1 MRTRSFEVNA
11 GGSPISTDSE
21 LPPIPEDQAKQLEK
35 DIEEFTGGTE
45 FDESLRPNHESEQ
58 SPTYSAAAE
67 AEQYTAEAAAE
78 YEGVEPGRESA
89 EDAAEV
95 QANETLRTDAEIL
108 GRRYPVSRMIRDA
121 GNTLQWGK
129 ERIAAGWNNAKEQP
143 GLLKDKFMY
152 GLAKSS
158 YDRRKAKFD
167 EVAHLSDNHPLKK
180 RRMRKLQKAENRVNK
195 RKADIDRRQNRMSGR
210 LETVKNAYESRR
222 EATIAELSERA
233 DKARAR
239 KALREEMRSKR
250 KEQNE
255 NVNVGWFEAWVVAK
269 EHVDSMPKDQL
280 RRIASAVMNAAEASK
295 NSQEASWQARYA
307 ERASADAQNRV
318 EMLGQEL
325 GQTRVDLE
333 NTRRQAGEIADMEA
347 NLVTVK
353 ENVAKL
359 REKAES
365 LSDDNANKFAAMNEL
380 VKAENQQAE
389 MEQTIANHHQRL
401 ADLQRQEGRLA
412 QELIQA
418 QKDVENTGKELE
430 NRARAEAAAKK
441 KAEATQ
447 QARDRS
453 VENTFV

>member
-21 LPPIPEDQAKQLEK
+21 LPPIPEDQAQQLEK
-35 DIEEFTGGTE
+35 DIKEFTGGTE

-78 YEGVEPGRESA
+78 YEGVEPGQESA
-89 EDAAEV
+89 ENAAEV
-95 QANETLRTDAEIL
+95 RANETLRTDAEIL

-143 GLLKDKFMY
+143 GLLKDKFMH

-158 YDRRKAKFD
+158 YDRRKAKLD

-180 RRMRKLQKAENRVNK
+180 RRMRKLQKAEARLNR
-195 RKADIDRRQNRMSGR
+195 RKANLDRRKNRMSGR

-239 KALREEMRSKR
+239 KALREEMR
-250 KEQNE
+250 KEQ
-255 NVNVGWFEAWVVAK
+255 NVGWFEAWAAAK
-269 EHVDSMPKDQL
+269 EHVDSMPKYQL

-318 EMLGQEL
+318 ESIGGQL
-325 GQTRVDLE
+325 QQTRTEL
-333 NTRRQAGEIADMEA
+333 NSMRQQAGEIANMESD
-347 NLVTVK
+347 LVSVR
-353 ENVAKL
+353 ENAAKL
-359 REKAES
+359 QEKADS
-365 LSDDNANKFAAMNEL
+365 LSDDSANKFAATYEA
-380 VKAENQQAE
+380 VKAQQQQEN
-389 MEQTIANHHQRL
+389 MEKAIADYHKRL
-401 ADLQRQEGRLA
+401 AELQRQETQLA
-412 QELIQA
+412 QSLIQA
-418 QKDVENTGKELE
+418 QKDVENTGKALE
-430 NRARAEAAAKK
+430 ASAQNEIAAKK
-441 KAEATQ
+441 KAKATQ

>member
-1 MRTRSFEVNA
+1 MPARSLERT
-11 GGSPISTDSE
+11 GSPPPPVGEQGKDFTLDNGSVVHTDE
-21 LPPIPEDQAKQLEK
+21 NGIPDYIEVPPEGDETTPESGQ
-35 DIEEFTGGTE
+35 
-45 FDESLRPNHESEQ
+45 ESG
-58 SPTYSAAAE
+58 
-67 AEQYTAEAAAE
+67 AE
-78 YEGVEPGRESA
+78 YGDVEPGQESA

-129 ERIAAGWNNAKEQP
+129 ERAAAAWNNAKEQP
-143 GLLKDKFMY
+143 GLLKDKFMH

-158 YDRRKAKFD
+158 YDRRKAKLD

-180 RRMRKLQKAENRVNK
+180 RRMRKLQKAEARLNK
-195 RKADIDRRQNRMSGR
+195 RKANLERRQNRMSGR

-250 KEQNE
+250 KEQN
-255 NVNVGWFEAWVVAK
+255 VDVGWFEAWVVAK
-269 EHVDSMPKDQL
+269 EHVDSMPKDQR

-318 EMLGQEL
+318 ESIGGQL
-325 GQTRVDLE
+325 QQTRTEL
-333 NTRRQAGEIADMEA
+333 NSMRQQAGEIANMESD
-347 NLVTVK
+347 LVSAR
-353 ENVAKL
+353 ENAAKL
-359 REKAES
+359 QEKADS
-365 LSDDNANKFAAMNEL
+365 LSDDSANKFAAMYEA
-380 VKAENQQAE
+380 VKAQQQQEN
-389 MEQTIANHHQRL
+389 MEKAIADYHKRL
-401 ADLQRQEGRLA
+401 AELQRQETQLA
-412 QELIQA
+412 QSLIQA
-418 QKDVENTGKELE
+418 QKDVENTGKALE
-430 NRARAEAAAKK
+430 ASAQNEIAAKK
-441 KAEATQ
+441 KAKATQ

>member
-1 MRTRSFEVNA
+1 MRPRSFERTA
-11 GGSPISTDSE
+11 SGDPGE
-21 LPPIPEDQAKQLEK
+21 LPPLPEDQAKQLEK
-35 DIEEFTGGTE
+35 DMEEFTGGTE
-45 FDESLRPNHESEQ
+45 FDESLRPNRESGDSTNPESGQ
-58 SPTYSAAAE
+58 ESG
-67 AEQYTAEAAAE
+67 AE

-108 GRRYPVSRMIRDA
+108 GNRYLVSRTIQGA

-143 GLLKDKFMY
+143 GLLKDKFMH

-158 YDRRKAKFD
+158 YDRRKAKLD

-180 RRMRKLQKAENRVNK
+180 RRMRKLQKAEARLNR
-195 RKADIDRRQNRMSGR
+195 RKANLDRRKNRMSGR

-239 KALREEMRSKR
+239 KALREKIRE
-250 KEQNE
+250 EQK
-255 NVNVGWFEAWVVAK
+255 VGRFEAWAAAK

-318 EMLGQEL
+318 ESIGGQL
-325 GQTRVDLE
+325 QQTRTEL
-333 NTRRQAGEIADMEA
+333 NSMRQQAGEIANMESD
-347 NLVTVK
+347 LVSVR
-353 ENVAKL
+353 ENAAKL
-359 REKAES
+359 QEKADS
-365 LSDDNANKFAAMNEL
+365 LSDDSANKFAAMYEA
-380 VKAENQQAE
+380 VKAQQQQEN
-389 MEQTIANHHQRL
+389 MEKAIADYHKRL
-401 ADLQRQEGRLA
+401 AELQRQETQLA
-412 QELIQA
+412 QSLIQA

>member
-1 MRTRSFEVNA
+1 MWRERMPRATGTAEHEGPGRSPTPKEIADVINGAEELTR
-11 GGSPISTDSE
+11 
-21 LPPIPEDQAKQLEK
+21 QAA
-35 DIEEFTGGTE
+35 
-45 FDESLRPNHESEQ
+45 ESEQ

-89 EDAAEV
+89 ENAAEV

-143 GLLKDKFMY
+143 GLLKDKFMHI
-152 GLAKSS
+152 LAQSS
-158 YDRRKAKFD
+158 YDRRKAKLD

-180 RRMRKLQKAENRVNK
+180 FRMRKLQKAEARLNK
-195 RKADIDRRQNRMSGR
+195 RKANLERRQNRMSGR
-210 LETVKNAYESRR
+210 LETVKNAYEARR
-222 EATIAELSERA
+222 EATIAELSDRA
-233 DKARAR
+233 SKARAR

-255 NVNVGWFEAWVVAK
+255 NVDVGWFEAWVVAK
-269 EHVDSMPKDQL
+269 KHVDSMPKYQR

-333 NTRRQAGEIADMEA
+333 NTRKQAGEIADMEA

-401 ADLQRQEGRLA
+401 AELWQRQGQLA
-412 QELIQA
+412 EELSQA
-418 QKDVENTGKELE
+418 KVNAESAAQTLKDRTQQ
-430 NRARAEAAAKK
+430 EAAAKK
-441 KAEATQ
+441 KAKATQ
-447 QARDRS
+447 TARNQS
-453 VENTFV
+453 IENTFV

>member
-1 MRTRSFEVNA
+1 MPARSPERTPVRDP
-11 GGSPISTDSE
+11 GE
-21 LPPIPEDQAKQLEK
+21 LPPIPEDQAQQLEK
-35 DIEEFTGGTE
+35 DIKEFTGGTE

-78 YEGVEPGRESA
+78 YEGVKPGQESA
-89 EDAAEV
+89 GDAAEV

-180 RRMRKLQKAENRVNK
+180 FRMRKLQKAEARLNK
-195 RKADIDRRQNRMSGR
+195 RKANLEIRQNRMTGR
-210 LETVKNAYESRR
+210 VEAVKNAYEARR
-222 EATIAELSERA
+222 EATIAELSKRRDEA
-233 DKARAR
+233 LARKETRRKLREQGAGWLEAR
-239 KALREEMRSKR
+239 KA
-250 KEQNE
+250 
-255 NVNVGWFEAWVVAK
+255 AK
-269 EHVDSMPKDQL
+269 EHVNSIPENQR
-280 RRIASAVMNAAEASK
+280 RRIASALLNAVEANK
-295 NSQEASWQARYA
+295 NSQDASWQARYA

-318 EMLGQEL
+318 ESIGGQL
-325 GQTRVDLE
+325 QQTRTEL
-333 NTRRQAGEIADMEA
+333 NSMRQQAGEIANMESD
-347 NLVTVK
+347 LVSVR
-353 ENVAKL
+353 ENAAKL
-359 REKAES
+359 QEKADS
-365 LSDDNANKFAAMNEL
+365 LSDDSANKFAAMYEAVNAQQQQENME
-380 VKAENQQAE
+380 KA
-389 MEQTIANHHQRL
+389 IADYNKRL
-401 ADLQRQEGRLA
+401 AELQRQETQLV
-412 QELIQA
+412 QSLIQA
-418 QKDVENTGKELE
+418 QKDVENTGKALE
-430 NRARAEAAAKK
+430 ASAQNEIAAKK
-441 KAEATQ
+441 KAKATQ

>member
-1 MRTRSFEVNA
+1 MWRERMPRATGTAEHEGPGRSPTPKEIADVINGAEELTR
-11 GGSPISTDSE
+11 
-21 LPPIPEDQAKQLEK
+21 QAA
-35 DIEEFTGGTE
+35 
-45 FDESLRPNHESEQ
+45 ESEQ

-89 EDAAEV
+89 ENAAEV
-95 QANETLRTDAEIL
+95 QANETLRTDTEIL

-143 GLLKDKFMY
+143 GLLKDKFMHS
-152 GLAKSS
+152 LAQSS
-158 YDRRKAKFD
+158 YDRRKAKLD

-180 RRMRKLQKAENRVNK
+180 FRMRKLQKAEARLNK
-195 RKADIDRRQNRMSGR
+195 RKANLERRQSRMSGR

-250 KEQNE
+250 KEQN
-255 NVNVGWFEAWVVAK
+255 VDVGWFEAWVVAK
-269 EHVDSMPKDQL
+269 EHVDSMPKDQR

-318 EMLGQEL
+318 ESIGGQL
-325 GQTRVDLE
+325 QQTRTEL
-333 NTRRQAGEIADMEA
+333 NSMRQQAGEIANMESD
-347 NLVTVK
+347 LVSAR
-353 ENVAKL
+353 ENAAKL
-359 REKAES
+359 QEKADS
-365 LSDDNANKFAAMNEL
+365 LSDDSANKFAAMYEA
-380 VKAENQQAE
+380 VKAQQQQEN
-389 MEQTIANHHQRL
+389 MEKAIADYHKRL
-401 ADLQRQEGRLA
+401 AELQRQETQLA
-412 QELIQA
+412 QSLIQA

>member
-1 MRTRSFEVNA
+1 MRREVMPGATGTAGHESPGRSPTPEEIANVINGAEELTR
-11 GGSPISTDSE
+11 
-21 LPPIPEDQAKQLEK
+21 QAA
-35 DIEEFTGGTE
+35 
-45 FDESLRPNHESEQ
+45 ESEQ

-78 YEGVEPGRESA
+78 YEGVEPGQESA
-89 EDAAEV
+89 ENAAEV
-95 QANETLRTDAEIL
+95 RANETLRTDAEIL

-143 GLLKDKFMY
+143 GLLKDKFMH

-158 YDRRKAKFD
+158 YDRRKAKLD

-180 RRMRKLQKAENRVNK
+180 RRMRKLQKAEARLNR
-195 RKADIDRRQNRMSGR
+195 RKANLDRRKNRMSGR

-239 KALREEMRSKR
+239 KALREKIRE
-250 KEQNE
+250 EQK
-255 NVNVGWFEAWVVAK
+255 VGRFEAWAAAK
-269 EHVDSMPKDQL
+269 EHVDSMPKDQR

-333 NTRRQAGEIADMEA
+333 NTRQQAGEIADMEA

-365 LSDDNANKFAAMNEL
+365 LSDDSANKFAAMNEL
-380 VKAENQQAE
+380 VEAERQQAE
-389 MEQTIANHHQRL
+389 MEQTIANHRQRL
-401 ADLQRQEGRLA
+401 YELWQRQGQLA
-412 QELIQA
+412 QELSQA
-418 QKDVENTGKELE
+418 KVNAENAAQALKDKTQQ
-430 NRARAEAAAKK
+430 EAAAKK
-441 KAEATQ
+441 KAKATQ

>member
-1 MRTRSFEVNA
+1 MRTRSFE
-11 GGSPISTDSE
+11 GTGSP
-21 LPPIPEDQAKQLEK
+21 PPPV
-35 DIEEFTGGTE
+35 
-45 FDESLRPNHESEQ
+45 REQ
-58 SPTYSAAAE
+58 SKDFTLDNGSVVHTDENGIPDYIEVPPEGDETTPESGQE
-67 AEQYTAEAAAE
+67 SGAE
-78 YEGVEPGRESA
+78 YGDVEPGQESA

-307 ERASADAQNRV
+307 ERVSADAQNRV

-333 NTRRQAGEIADMEA
+333 NTRQQAGEIADMEV

>member
-1 MRTRSFEVNA
+1 MRRGEMPRTTSTADGHEGSGRSPTQEEIDDVINGA
-11 GGSPISTDSE
+11 EE
-21 LPPIPEDQAKQLEK
+21 LNRQAA
-35 DIEEFTGGTE
+35 
-45 FDESLRPNHESEQ
+45 ESEQ

-78 YEGVEPGRESA
+78 YSGVEPGRESA

-108 GRRYPVSRMIRDA
+108 GNRYLVSRTIQGA

-180 RRMRKLQKAENRVNK
+180 RRMRKLQNAENRVNK

-250 KEQNE
+250 KEQN
-255 NVNVGWFEAWVVAK
+255 VDVGWFEAWVVAK
-269 EHVDSMPKDQL
+269 EHVDSMPKDQR

-318 EMLGQEL
+318 ESIGGQL
-325 GQTRVDLE
+325 QQTRTEL
-333 NTRRQAGEIADMEA
+333 NSMRQQAGEIANMESD
-347 NLVTVK
+347 LVSVR
-353 ENVAKL
+353 ENAAKL
-359 REKAES
+359 QEKADS
-365 LSDDNANKFAAMNEL
+365 LSDDSANKFAATYEAI
-380 VKAENQQAE
+380 KAQQQQEN
-389 MEQTIANHHQRL
+389 MEKAIADYHKRL
-401 ADLQRQEGRLA
+401 AELQRQETQLA
-412 QELIQA
+412 QSLIQA

>member
-1 MRTRSFEVNA
+1 MWRERMPRATGTAEHEGPGRSPTPKEIADVINGAEELTR
-11 GGSPISTDSE
+11 
-21 LPPIPEDQAKQLEK
+21 QAA
-35 DIEEFTGGTE
+35 
-45 FDESLRPNHESEQ
+45 ESEQ

-89 EDAAEV
+89 ENAAEV

-255 NVNVGWFEAWVVAK
+255 NVGVGWFEAWVVAK
-269 EHVDSMPKDQL
+269 EHVDSMPKDQR

-333 NTRRQAGEIADMEA
+333 NTRKQAGEIADMEA

-401 ADLQRQEGRLA
+401 AELWQRQGQLA
-412 QELIQA
+412 EELSQA
-418 QKDVENTGKELE
+418 KVNAESAAQTLKDRTQQ
-430 NRARAEAAAKK
+430 EAAAKK

-447 QARDRS
+447 TARDRS

>member
-1 MRTRSFEVNA
+1 MPARSLERT
-11 GGSPISTDSE
+11 GSPPPPVGEQGKDFTLDNGSVVHTDE
-21 LPPIPEDQAKQLEK
+21 NGIPDYIEVPPEGDETTPESGQ
-35 DIEEFTGGTE
+35 
-45 FDESLRPNHESEQ
+45 ESG
-58 SPTYSAAAE
+58 
-67 AEQYTAEAAAE
+67 AE
-78 YEGVEPGRESA
+78 YGDVEPGQESA

-95 QANETLRTDAEIL
+95 QANETLRTDAEVL
-108 GRRYPVSRMIRDA
+108 GNRYLVSRTIKGA

-158 YDRRKAKFD
+158 YDRRKAKLD

-180 RRMRKLQKAENRVNK
+180 FRMRKLQKAEARLNK
-195 RKADIDRRQNRMSGR
+195 RKANLEIRQNRMTGR
-210 LETVKNAYESRR
+210 VEAVKNAYEARR
-222 EATIAELSERA
+222 EATIAELSKRRDEA
-233 DKARAR
+233 LAR
-239 KALREEMRSKR
+239 KETRIKLREQGAGWLEAHKAAE
-250 KEQNE
+250 KH
-255 NVNVGWFEAWVVAK
+255 VNSIPE
-269 EHVDSMPKDQL
+269 DQL

-333 NTRRQAGEIADMEA
+333 NTRQQAGEIADMEA

-418 QKDVENTGKELE
+418 QKDVENTGKALE

-441 KAEATQ
+441 KAEETQ

>member
-1 MRTRSFEVNA
+1 M
-11 GGSPISTDSE
+11 SE
-21 LPPIPEDQAKQLEK
+21 RGPAKQPERTPLPENQAEQSGE
-35 DIEEFTGGTE
+35 DSEFTGNG
-45 FDESLRPNHESEQ
+45 
-58 SPTYSAAAE
+58 
-67 AEQYTAEAAAE
+67 
-78 YEGVEPGRESA
+78 YEEVEPGQESA

-108 GRRYPVSRMIRDA
+108 GNRYPVSQMIKGA

-143 GLLKDKFMY
+143 GLLKDKFMHS
-152 GLAKSS
+152 LAQSS
-158 YDRRKAKFD
+158 YDRRKAKLD
-167 EVAHLSDNHPLKK
+167 EVAHLSDNHPLKR
-180 RRMRKLQKAENRVNK
+180 RRMRRAEKA
-195 RKADIDRRQNRMSGR
+195 KARLDKYQARIDKRQNRMTGR
-210 LETVKNAYESRR
+210 IEAVKNAYEARR
-222 EATIAELSERA
+222 EATIAELSKRRDDA
-233 DKARAR
+233 LAR
-239 KALREEMRSKR
+239 KETRRKLREQGAGR
-250 KEQNE
+250 
-255 NVNVGWFEAWVVAK
+255 FEAWAAAR
-269 EHVDSMPKDQL
+269 EHANSIPEDQR
-280 RRIASAVMNAAEASK
+280 RRIASLLLNAVEANK
-295 NSQEASWQARYA
+295 KSQEASWQARYA

-333 NTRRQAGEIADMEA
+333 NTRQQAGEIADMEA

-365 LSDDNANKFAAMNEL
+365 LSDDSANKFAAMNEL

-412 QELIQA
+412 QELSQA
-418 QKDVENTGKELE
+418 KVNAENAGKALE
-430 NRARAEAAAKK
+430 NRARAEAAAKE
-441 KAEATQ
+441 KAKATQ
-447 QARDRS
+447 TARDRS

>member
-1 MRTRSFEVNA
+1 MWRERMPRATDTAEYEGPGRSPTPEEIADVIKGA
-11 GGSPISTDSE
+11 EE
-21 LPPIPEDQAKQLEK
+21 LNRQAA
-35 DIEEFTGGTE
+35 
-45 FDESLRPNHESEQ
+45 ESEQ

-78 YEGVEPGRESA
+78 YEGVEPGQESA
-89 EDAAEV
+89 ENAAEV

-108 GRRYPVSRMIRDA
+108 GNRYPVSQMIKGA

-143 GLLKDKFMY
+143 GLLKDKFMH

-158 YDRRKAKFD
+158 YDRRKAKLD

-180 RRMRKLQKAENRVNK
+180 FRMRKLQKAEARLNK
-195 RKADIDRRQNRMSGR
+195 RKANLERRQNRMSGR
-210 LETVKNAYESRR
+210 LETVKNAYEARR
-222 EATIAELSERA
+222 EATIAEFSKRRREAL
-233 DKARAR
+233 ARKETRRELREQGAGWLEAR
-239 KALREEMRSKR
+239 KA
-250 KEQNE
+250 
-255 NVNVGWFEAWVVAK
+255 AK
-269 EHVDSMPKDQL
+269 EHVNSIPENQR
-280 RRIASAVMNAAEASK
+280 RRIASALLNAVEANK

-333 NTRRQAGEIADMEA
+333 NTRKQAGEIADMEA

-418 QKDVENTGKELE
+418 QKDVENTGKALE
-430 NRARAEAAAKK
+430 ASAQNEIAAKR

>member
-1 MRTRSFEVNA
+1 MPARSLERT
-11 GGSPISTDSE
+11 GSPPPPVGEQGKDFTLDNGSVVHTDE
-21 LPPIPEDQAKQLEK
+21 NGIPDYIEVPPEGDETTPESGQ
-35 DIEEFTGGTE
+35 
-45 FDESLRPNHESEQ
+45 ESG
-58 SPTYSAAAE
+58 
-67 AEQYTAEAAAE
+67 AE
-78 YEGVEPGRESA
+78 YGDVEPGQESA

-129 ERIAAGWNNAKEQP
+129 ERAAAAWNNAMEQP
-143 GLLKDKFMY
+143 GLLMDKFMH
-152 GLAKSS
+152 GLAQSS
-158 YDRRKAKFD
+158 YDRRKAKLD
-167 EVAHLSDNHPLKK
+167 EVAHLSDNHPRKK
-180 RRMRKLQKAENRVNK
+180 FRMRKLQKAEARLNK
-195 RKADIDRRQNRMSGR
+195 RKANLEIRQNRMSGR

-233 DKARAR
+233 DKARTR
-239 KALREEMRSKR
+239 KALREKMR
-250 KEQNE
+250 KEQ
-255 NVNVGWFEAWVVAK
+255 NVGWFESWAAAK
-269 EHVDSMPKDQL
+269 EHVNSIPKDQR

-401 ADLQRQEGRLA
+401 AELWQRQGQLA
-412 QELIQA
+412 EELSQA
-418 QKDVENTGKELE
+418 KVNAESAAQTLKDRTQQ
-430 NRARAEAAAKK
+430 EAAAKK
-441 KAEATQ
+441 KAKATQ
-447 QARDRS
+447 TARNQS
-453 VENTFV
+453 IENTFV

>member
-1 MRTRSFEVNA
+1 MRRGEMPRTTSTA
-11 GGSPISTDSE
+11 GGHEGPGRSPTQEEIDDVINGAEE
-21 LPPIPEDQAKQLEK
+21 LTRQAA
-35 DIEEFTGGTE
+35 
-45 FDESLRPNHESEQ
+45 ESEQ

-108 GRRYPVSRMIRDA
+108 GRHYPVSKMIKGA
-121 GNTLQWGK
+121 GNRLQWGK

-143 GLLKDKFMY
+143 GLLKDKFMH

-158 YDRRKAKFD
+158 YDRRKAKLD

-180 RRMRKLQKAENRVNK
+180 FRMRKLQKAEARLNK
-195 RKADIDRRQNRMSGR
+195 RKANLERRQNRMSGR

-233 DKARAR
+233 DKARTR
-239 KALREEMRSKR
+239 KALREKMR
-250 KEQNE
+250 KEQ
-255 NVNVGWFEAWVVAK
+255 NVGWFESWAAAK
-269 EHVDSMPKDQL
+269 EHVNSIPKNQR

-318 EMLGQEL
+318 ESIGGQL
-325 GQTRVDLE
+325 QQTRTEL
-333 NTRRQAGEIADMEA
+333 NSMRQQAGEIANMESD
-347 NLVTVK
+347 LVSVR
-353 ENVAKL
+353 ENAAKL
-359 REKAES
+359 QEKADS
-365 LSDDNANKFAAMNEL
+365 LSDDSANKFAATYEA
-380 VKAENQQAE
+380 VKAQQQQEN
-389 MEQTIANHHQRL
+389 MEKAIADYHKRL
-401 ADLQRQEGRLA
+401 AELQRQETQLA
-412 QELIQA
+412 QSLIQA

>member
-1 MRTRSFEVNA
+1 MRREGMPRATGTAGHEGPGWSPTQEELDDVVAQAEGFTREA
-11 GGSPISTDSE
+11 AEP
-21 LPPIPEDQAKQLEK
+21 
-35 DIEEFTGGTE
+35 
-45 FDESLRPNHESEQ
+45 EQ
-58 SPTYSAAAE
+58 SPTQGELDGVVAE
-67 AEQYTAEAAAE
+67 AEQITAEAAAE
-78 YEGVEPGRESA
+78 YEGVEPGQESA

-108 GRRYPVSRMIRDA
+108 GKRYPVQQMIKGA

-129 ERIAAGWNNAKEQP
+129 ERIAAGWNNAKERP
-143 GLLKDKFMY
+143 GLLKDKFMH
-152 GLAKSS
+152 GLAQSS
-158 YDRRKAKFD
+158 YDRRKAKLD

-180 RRMRKLQKAENRVNK
+180 FRMRKLQKAEARLNK
-195 RKADIDRRQNRMSGR
+195 RKANLDRRQNRMSGR

-222 EATIAELSERA
+222 EATIAELSKRRDEA
-233 DKARAR
+233 LARKETRRKLREQGAGWLEAR
-239 KALREEMRSKR
+239 KA
-250 KEQNE
+250 
-255 NVNVGWFEAWVVAK
+255 AK
-269 EHVDSMPKDQL
+269 EHVNSIPENQR
-280 RRIASAVMNAAEASK
+280 RRIASALLNAVEANK

-333 NTRRQAGEIADMEA
+333 NTRQQAGEIADMEA

-365 LSDDNANKFAAMNEL
+365 LSDDSANKFAAMNEL
-380 VKAENQQAE
+380 VEAERQQAE
-389 MEQTIANHHQRL
+389 MEQTIANHRQRL
-401 ADLQRQEGRLA
+401 YELWQRQGQLA
-412 QELIQA
+412 QELSQA
-418 QKDVENTGKELE
+418 EVSAESAAQTLKDRTQQ
-430 NRARAEAAAKK
+430 EAAAKK

>member
-1 MRTRSFEVNA
+1 MPARSPERTPVRDP
-11 GGSPISTDSE
+11 GE
-21 LPPIPEDQAKQLEK
+21 LPPIPEDQAQQLEK
-35 DIEEFTGGTE
+35 DIKEFTGGTE

-78 YEGVEPGRESA
+78 YEGVEPGQESA
-89 EDAAEV
+89 ENAAEV
-95 QANETLRTDAEIL
+95 RANETLRTDAEIL

-143 GLLKDKFMY
+143 GLLKDKFMH

-158 YDRRKAKFD
+158 YDRRKAKLD

-180 RRMRKLQKAENRVNK
+180 RRMRKLQKAEARLNR
-195 RKADIDRRQNRMSGR
+195 RKANLDRRKNRMSGR
-210 LETVKNAYESRR
+210 LETVENAYESRR

-239 KALREEMRSKR
+239 KALREEMR
-250 KEQNE
+250 KEQ
-255 NVNVGWFEAWVVAK
+255 NVGWFEAWAAAK
-269 EHVDSMPKDQL
+269 EHVDSMPKYQL

-318 EMLGQEL
+318 ESIGGQL
-325 GQTRVDLE
+325 QQTRTEL
-333 NTRRQAGEIADMEA
+333 NSMRQQAGEIANMESD
-347 NLVTVK
+347 LVSVR
-353 ENVAKL
+353 ENAAKL
-359 REKAES
+359 QEKADS
-365 LSDDNANKFAAMNEL
+365 LSDDSANKFAAMYEA
-380 VKAENQQAE
+380 VKAQQQQEN
-389 MEQTIANHHQRL
+389 MEKAIADYHKRL
-401 ADLQRQEGRLA
+401 AELQRQETQLA
-412 QELIQA
+412 QSLIQA

>member
-1 MRTRSFEVNA
+1 MPARSLERT
-11 GGSPISTDSE
+11 GSPPPPVGEQGKDFTLDNGSVVHTDE
-21 LPPIPEDQAKQLEK
+21 NGIPDYIEVPPEGDETTPESGQ
-35 DIEEFTGGTE
+35 
-45 FDESLRPNHESEQ
+45 ESG
-58 SPTYSAAAE
+58 
-67 AEQYTAEAAAE
+67 AE
-78 YEGVEPGRESA
+78 YGDVEPGQESA

-129 ERIAAGWNNAKEQP
+129 ERAAAAWNNAMEQP
-143 GLLKDKFMY
+143 GLLMDKFMH
-152 GLAKSS
+152 GLAQSS
-158 YDRRKAKFD
+158 YDRRKAKLD

-180 RRMRKLQKAENRVNK
+180 FRMRKLQKAEARLNK
-195 RKADIDRRQNRMSGR
+195 RKANLEIRQNRMSGR

-233 DKARAR
+233 DKARTR
-239 KALREEMRSKR
+239 KALREKMR
-250 KEQNE
+250 KEQ
-255 NVNVGWFEAWVVAK
+255 NVGWFESWAAAK
-269 EHVDSMPKDQL
+269 EHVNSIPKDQR

-401 ADLQRQEGRLA
+401 AELWQRQGQLA
-412 QELIQA
+412 EELSQA
-418 QKDVENTGKELE
+418 KVNAESAAQTLKDRTQQ
-430 NRARAEAAAKK
+430 EAAAKK
-441 KAEATQ
+441 KAKATQ
-447 QARDRS
+447 TARNQS
-453 VENTFV
+453 IENTFV

>member
-1 MRTRSFEVNA
+1 MRTRSFE
-11 GGSPISTDSE
+11 GTGSP
-21 LPPIPEDQAKQLEK
+21 PPPV
-35 DIEEFTGGTE
+35 
-45 FDESLRPNHESEQ
+45 REQ
-58 SPTYSAAAE
+58 SKDFTLDNGSVVHTDENGIPDYIEVPPEGDETTPESGQE
-67 AEQYTAEAAAE
+67 SGAE
-78 YEGVEPGRESA
+78 YGDVEPGQESA

-95 QANETLRTDAEIL
+95 QANETLRTDAEVL
-108 GRRYPVSRMIRDA
+108 GNRYLVSQTIKGA

-180 RRMRKLQKAENRVNK
+180 RRMRKLQKAEARLNR
-195 RKADIDRRQNRMSGR
+195 RKANLDRRKNRMSGR

-239 KALREEMRSKR
+239 KALRKEMRSKR

-269 EHVDSMPKDQL
+269 EHVDSMPKDQR
-280 RRIASAVMNAAEASK
+280 RRIASAIMNAAEASK

-307 ERASADAQNRV
+307 ERASVDAQNRV

-333 NTRRQAGEIADMEA
+333 NTRQQAGEIADMEA

-365 LSDDNANKFAAMNEL
+365 LSDDNANKFAAMNKL
-380 VKAENQQAE
+380 VEAERQQAE
-389 MEQTIANHHQRL
+389 MEQTIANHRQRL
-401 ADLQRQEGRLA
+401 YELWQRQGQLA
-412 QELIQA
+412 QELSQA
-418 QKDVENTGKELE
+418 KVNAENAAQALKDKTQQ
-430 NRARAEAAAKK
+430 EAAAKK
-441 KAEATQ
+441 KAKATQ

>member
-1 MRTRSFEVNA
+1 MWRERMPRATDTAGHESPGRSPTPQEIADVIKGA
-11 GGSPISTDSE
+11 EE
-21 LPPIPEDQAKQLEK
+21 LNRQAA
-35 DIEEFTGGTE
+35 
-45 FDESLRPNHESEQ
+45 ESEQ

-89 EDAAEV
+89 ENAAEV

-143 GLLKDKFMY
+143 GLLKDKFMH

-158 YDRRKAKFD
+158 YDRRKAKLD

-180 RRMRKLQKAENRVNK
+180 RRMRKLQKAEARLNK
-195 RKADIDRRQNRMSGR
+195 RKANLERRQNRMSGR

-233 DKARAR
+233 DKARTR
-239 KALREEMRSKR
+239 KALREKMR
-250 KEQNE
+250 KEQ
-255 NVNVGWFEAWVVAK
+255 NVGWFEAWAAAK
-269 EHVDSMPKDQL
+269 EHVNSMPKDQR

-318 EMLGQEL
+318 ESIGGQL
-325 GQTRVDLE
+325 QQTRTEL
-333 NTRRQAGEIADMEA
+333 NSMRQQAGEIANMESD
-347 NLVTVK
+347 LVSVR
-353 ENVAKL
+353 ENAAKL
-359 REKAES
+359 QEKADS
-365 LSDDNANKFAAMNEL
+365 LSDDSANKFAAMYEA
-380 VKAENQQAE
+380 VKAQQQQEN
-389 MEQTIANHHQRL
+389 MEKAIADYHKRL
-401 ADLQRQEGRLA
+401 AELQRQETQLA
-412 QELIQA
+412 QSLIQA
-418 QKDVENTGKELE
+418 QKDVENTGKALE

>member
-1 MRTRSFEVNA
+1 MRREGMPRATGTAGHEGPGRSPTQEELDDVVAQAEGFTREA
-11 GGSPISTDSE
+11 
-21 LPPIPEDQAKQLEK
+21 A
-35 DIEEFTGGTE
+35 
-45 FDESLRPNHESEQ
+45 ESEQ
-58 SPTYSAAAE
+58 SPTQGELDGVVAE
-67 AEQYTAEAAAE
+67 AEQITAEAAAE
-78 YEGVEPGRESA
+78 YEGVEPGQESA

-95 QANETLRTDAEIL
+95 QANETLRTDAEVL
-108 GRRYPVSRMIRDA
+108 GNRYLVSQTIKGA

-195 RKADIDRRQNRMSGR
+195 RKADIDRRHKRMSGR
-210 LETVKNAYESRR
+210 LETVKNAYEARR
-222 EATIAELSERA
+222 EATIAELSKRRDEA
-233 DKARAR
+233 LARKETRRKLREQGAGWLEAR
-239 KALREEMRSKR
+239 KA
-250 KEQNE
+250 
-255 NVNVGWFEAWVVAK
+255 AK
-269 EHVDSMPKDQL
+269 EHVNSIPENQR
-280 RRIASAVMNAAEASK
+280 RRIASALLNAVEANK

-318 EMLGQEL
+318 ESIGGQL
-325 GQTRVDLE
+325 QQTRTEL
-333 NTRRQAGEIADMEA
+333 NSMRQQAGEIANMESD
-347 NLVTVK
+347 LVSVR
-353 ENVAKL
+353 ENAAKL
-359 REKAES
+359 QEKADS
-365 LSDDNANKFAAMNEL
+365 LSDDSANKFAAMYEA
-380 VKAENQQAE
+380 VKAQQQQEN
-389 MEQTIANHHQRL
+389 MEKAIADYHKRL
-401 ADLQRQEGRLA
+401 AELQRQETQLA
-412 QELIQA
+412 QSLIQA

-430 NRARAEAAAKK
+430 DRARAEAAAKK